1 MFALFLYLT
10 LYMQNYLGHT
20 PLEAGLRYL
29 PITLASFFVAP
40 IAGAL
45 LSRVQARVMLSIGLA
60 AAGLGLMLMTGL
72 DAGDE
77 WTTLLAGF
85 LVAGAGIGLLNPVI
99 ADVAVSVV
107 PKEQSGMASGIND
120 TFRQVGIAV
129 GIAAWGA
136 VFLGRGADKIAELTA
151 GTPVAVGD
159 RPRELLE
166 AASSGNL
173 DSVLAN
179 APAGSRAQ
187 IADAASQGFL
197 TGMNEIL
204 LLGGLL
210 AFAGS
215 IAALWLVREHEI
227 DREPVEDEAVSE
239 DLLLEASAA

>member
-1 MFALFLYLT
+1 
-10 LYMQNYLGHT
+10 
-20 PLEAGLRYL
+20 
-29 PITLASFFVAP
+29 
-40 IAGAL
+40 
-45 LSRVQARVMLSIGLA
+45 MLSIGLA
-60 AAGLGLMLMTGL
+60 GAGLGLILMTGL
-72 DAGDE
+72 DAGSE
-77 WTTLLAGF
+77 WTTLLGGF

-136 VFLGRGADKIAELTA
+136 IFLGRGADKISELAA
-151 GTPVAVGD
+151 GTPGATGD

-173 DSVLAN
+173 DSALA
-179 APAGSRAQ
+179 AVPPGSREAVFN
-187 IADAASQGFL
+187 AAREGFL

-227 DREPVEDEAVSE
+227 DRAPLEVEAVPE
-239 DLLLEASAA
+239 DAVPEAAAA